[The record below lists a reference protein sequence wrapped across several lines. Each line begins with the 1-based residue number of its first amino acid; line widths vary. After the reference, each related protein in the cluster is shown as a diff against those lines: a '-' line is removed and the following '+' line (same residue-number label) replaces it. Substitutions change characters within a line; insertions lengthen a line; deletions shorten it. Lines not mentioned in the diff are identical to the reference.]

1 MLKMIKLIITKR
13 HFQSKGLKCLKLS
26 GSIWVPIKTCYKNY
40 MAISNYIQ
48 LFIKK
53 YKILEKFLKRWKN
66 KNISSKSVKEEIR
79 VKNRGVPL
87 KLEELERMHPAP
99 LKCLW
104 TSATQTH
111 GNCVTNTWEKYKS
124 GHVRCSIAKVY

>member
-1 MLKMIKLIITKR
+1 MLKMIKLIIAKR

-48 LFIKK
+48 FFIKK
-53 YKILEKFLKRWKN
+53 HKILEKFLKRCKN

-79 VKNRGVPL
+79 VKNRGV
-87 KLEELERMHPAP
+87 ERMHPAP

-111 GNCVTNTWEKYKS
+111 GNCVTNT
-124 GHVRCSIAKVY
+124 